1 MVLGFQV
8 QVSLCHQLIAG
19 ELKTEK
25 HDYISFKL
33 IICVCLKHLA
43 GQIDPMTAQVSSLAP
58 LWSALVWRPKCKQNR
73 EIILRWEQLSYW
85 FLAHVLYIWQCFY
98 LLRENLT
105 NCMINKVYFMTLVMM
120 CFLCAVGSRCWPTVR
135 RRLWTWRSV
144 ASRAAAARMV

>member
-58 LWSALVWRPKCKQNR
+58 L
-73 EIILRWEQLSYW
+73 
-85 FLAHVLYIWQCFY
+85 
-98 LLRENLT
+98 
-105 NCMINKVYFMTLVMM
+105 
-120 CFLCAVGSRCWPTVR
+120 
-135 RRLWTWRSV
+135 
-144 ASRAAAARMV
+144 